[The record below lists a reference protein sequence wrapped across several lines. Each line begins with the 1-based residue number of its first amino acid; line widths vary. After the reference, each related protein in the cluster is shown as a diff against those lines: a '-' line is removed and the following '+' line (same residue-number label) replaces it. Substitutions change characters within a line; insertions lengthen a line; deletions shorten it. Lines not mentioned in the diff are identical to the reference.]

1 MLMSWNMLNKLTILT
16 LLLFIFIFFLFVY
29 PNSLFYTVVL
39 LFLSSVV
46 LFNLVSLSILSV
58 LLMLLILIVYAG
70 AIMILIGYV
79 CAVCPNLRF
88 NPNISYSLYS
98 FFLPLLV
105 ISAVLRVSIPSF
117 SSIPSLFPFFYSSFG
132 GVLFSVIV
140 LMLFVTLLIVTS
152 QYLAPKG
159 PFRSTNL

>member
-1 MLMSWNMLNKLTILT
+1 MLNRLTILT
-16 LLLFIFIFFLFVY
+16 LVLFISIFFLFVY
-29 PNSLFYTVVL
+29 PNSIFYTVVL

-46 LFNLVSLSILSV
+46 LFNLVSLSVLSV
-58 LLMLLILIVYAG
+58 LLTLLMIIVYAG

-88 NPNISYSLYS
+88 NPSIRYSLYS
-98 FFLPLLV
+98 FFLPLLTL
-105 ISAVLRVSIPSF
+105 AVALRVSIPSF